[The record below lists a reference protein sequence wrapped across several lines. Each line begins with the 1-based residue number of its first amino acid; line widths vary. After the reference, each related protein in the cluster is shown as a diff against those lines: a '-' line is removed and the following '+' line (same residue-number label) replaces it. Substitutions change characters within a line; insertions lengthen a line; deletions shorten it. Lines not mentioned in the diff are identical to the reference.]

1 MVAAEDHWDVW
12 NFDYSVA
19 DPTDPVAA
27 VAAPA
32 RAKVWTRLGS
42 ESAQDL
48 DVEDDPFVT
57 AEKTDPSPA
66 VAVTSLTAEMQ
77 DTAVVE
83 PKKLP
88 LMYSVSLSGSD
99 DSSSQEESTVVA
111 LKRPVSQVAEVNAKF
126 NEE

>member
-83 PKKLP
+83 PKKQP
-88 LMYSVSLSGSD
+88 WKYSVSLSESD

>member
-57 AEKTDPSPA
+57 AEKPDPSPA